1 MKPGKTHTSE
11 CCCFCSVRQTYWI
24 LIRRTG
30 TAVVELKIVLL
41 FVWKEAQKFCCRDW
55 PVSARTAVEKRDFV
69 TRESVLLNQQAEI

>member
-1 MKPGKTHTSE
+1 M
-11 CCCFCSVRQTYWI
+11 
-24 LIRRTG
+24 
-30 TAVVELKIVLL
+30 VELKIVLL